1 MRRMSGPTQHLFSY
15 GTLQQENVQIAV
27 FGKPV
32 SGKPDA
38 IVGYDLVPVTISSQ
52 EAVAISG
59 KAVHTT
65 LVPADGEATPIEG
78 VVFHISED
86 DLAAADRYESAEYKR
101 IRVALRS
108 GVEAWVYVRV

>member
-1 MRRMSGPTQHLFSY
+1 MDEPSEYLFSY

-32 SGKPDA
+32 SGRPDA
-38 IVGYDLVPVTISSQ
+38 ITGYDLVPVTISSQ

-65 LVPADGEATPIEG
+65 LVRAKGETAPIEG
-78 VVFHISED
+78 VVFHISAD
-86 DLAAADRYESAEYKR
+86 DLAAADRYESAEYQR
-101 IRVALRS
+101 IKVTLRS
-108 GVEAWVYVRV
+108 GIAAWVYIRV

>member
-1 MRRMSGPTQHLFSY
+1 MSEASEYLFSY
-15 GTLQQENVQIAV
+15 GTLRDEKVQYAV

-32 SGKPDA
+32 LGQPDA
-38 IVGYDLVPVTISSQ
+38 IVGYDLVPIAISSQ

-65 LVPADGEATPIEG
+65 LVPAKGDAKPIEG
-78 VVFHISED
+78 VVFHISSS

-101 IRVALRS
+101 IKVALRS
-108 GVEAWVYVRV
+108 GIEAWVYVQG